1 MSIDLFF
8 VFLFNNLCSRRHSCL
23 SETSQLWIPAR
34 HVCLLPCPLC
44 KGWMGHKSSLQG
56 GHVSSS
62 RPTQK
67 LKRWIWVWACT
78 RTIGHTNQ
86 KEDLLRNAKAYVS
99 SHHPPK
105 NHYNIPICNVARML
119 GRKEGR
125 KETIN
130 KEPFIYFYFARVI
143 IYSTG
148 NRGVGDKLR
157 GYWSWFMST
166 QGHFRYLNKQKKN
179 II

>member
-125 KETIN
+125 KLSTRNLLFTFTLPGLSFILREIVVSVIN
-130 KEPFIYFYFARVI
+130 YVVTDHDSCPPKGIFVI
-143 IYSTG
+143 
-148 NRGVGDKLR
+148 
-157 GYWSWFMST
+157 
-166 QGHFRYLNKQKKN
+166 
-179 II
+179 

>member
-1 MSIDLFF
+1 MCLKFKQESCLFLVRNWMVLSSSPDYFWWALTFFF
-8 VFLFNNLCSRRHSCL
+8 VFLFNNLCPRRHSCL

-34 HVCLLPCPLC
+34 HVCLLPCPLR
-44 KGWMGHKSSLQG
+44 KGWMGHTSSLQG

-67 LKRWIWVWACT
+67 LKRWIWVCACT

-86 KEDLLRNAKAYVS
+86 KEDPVRNAKAYVS

-119 GRKEGR
+119 GRKEGNYQG
-125 KETIN
+125 TTSVIN
-130 KEPFIYFYFARVI
+130 YVVTDHDSCPPRGIFVI
-143 IYSTG
+143 
-148 NRGVGDKLR
+148 
-157 GYWSWFMST
+157 
-166 QGHFRYLNKQKKN
+166 
-179 II
+179 